1 MSRPLKLAPLQTS
14 LRHVRRSAHN
24 ADSRIPRITRTL
36 KCTGN
41 EIFFYAG
48 YWLEWFWGNNY
59 QVEKREKVKFTDM
72 DYDCIMI
79 MYVQYI

>member
-1 MSRPLKLAPLQTS
+1 MSPFFVWVKKGRVK
-14 LRHVRRSAHN
+14 N
-24 ADSRIPRITRTL
+24 I
-36 KCTGN
+36 
-41 EIFFYAG
+41 FYAG

>member
-1 MSRPLKLAPLQTS
+1 MAAVCVAIFCLGQKG
-14 LRHVRRSAHN
+14 
-24 ADSRIPRITRTL
+24 TR
-36 KCTGN
+36 KK
-41 EIFFYAG
+41 IFFYAG

-79 MYVQYI
+79 IYIRKICCYSGKMKR

>member
-1 MSRPLKLAPLQTS
+1 MSPFFVWVKKGRVK
-14 LRHVRRSAHN
+14 
-24 ADSRIPRITRTL
+24 
-36 KCTGN
+36 KY
-41 EIFFYAG
+41 FYAG

>member
-1 MSRPLKLAPLQTS
+1 MAAVLPS
-14 LRHVRRSAHN
+14 
-24 ADSRIPRITRTL
+24 
-36 KCTGN
+36 
-41 EIFFYAG
+41 FFYAG

>member
-1 MSRPLKLAPLQTS
+1 MAAVCVAIFCLGQKG
-14 LRHVRRSAHN
+14 
-24 ADSRIPRITRTL
+24 TR
-36 KCTGN
+36 KK
-41 EIFFYAG
+41 IFFYAG
-48 YWLEWFWGNNY
+48 YWLAWFWGNNY